1 VTDIRERLV
10 ASMQH
15 MRRSPL
21 RLLAVAVLAVI
32 IFAALVV
39 VMYNVEPDHSFE
51 VTCMQAQGREGN
63 LVVVP
68 GDGILQPTVEVV
80 VAVVDEEGAAVA
92 NATVKITGIEDGPS
106 VTTDSQ
112 GMANLSFV
120 ALLEA
125 EEDVRHVGVKVS
137 KSNFKTFSND
147 RLVTIV
153 RT

>member
-1 VTDIRERLV
+1 
-10 ASMQH
+10 
-15 MRRSPL
+15 
-21 RLLAVAVLAVI
+21 
-32 IFAALVV
+32 
-39 VMYNVEPDHSFE
+39 
-51 VTCMQAQGREGN
+51 
-63 LVVVP
+63 
-68 GDGILQPTVEVV
+68 
-80 VAVVDEEGAAVA
+80 
-92 NATVKITGIEDGPS
+92 VKITGIEDGPS